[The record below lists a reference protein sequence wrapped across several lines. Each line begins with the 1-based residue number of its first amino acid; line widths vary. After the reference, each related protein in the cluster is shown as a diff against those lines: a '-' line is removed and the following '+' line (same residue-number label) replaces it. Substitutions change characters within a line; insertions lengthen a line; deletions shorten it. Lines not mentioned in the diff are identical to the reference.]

1 MFPMPSPEPAD
12 LGSSPPER
20 FVVEVFS
27 ELRPETIQKR
37 WEDVNVILRMS
48 MLTGLQ
54 MQLEATL
61 NLLCDMTADMSAF
74 DRAMV
79 YFWDEGRE
87 LMELRIARNVE
98 KQISQEIATGN
109 ILNFWAIKYG
119 RPLLVEQGHNAQS
132 DALMQ
137 VVGATCALV
146 VPLFVSNRVMGSLQ
160 LFRTKAEKPFT
171 KEDAQ
176 LLWILSLVAE
186 NLLTREYANEGLLRF
201 AFTDYL
207 TGLRTRG
214 YFEQQLEL
222 EFKRAERKQQKFA
235 LLMIDIDHFKVLND
249 TFGHHVGDQLLRDVT
264 SILMKDMR
272 EVDTVAR
279 YGGEEF
285 VIILPETTQTGAV
298 FVAQRL
304 RRAVDQAKF
313 FAGSPHSVQHLTIS
327 IGVAVYDTDAQFK
340 RDLIEFADAA
350 LYAAKHAG
358 RNRVMCYSELS
369 KQGRE
374 VS

>member
-1 MFPMPSPEPAD
+1 
-12 LGSSPPER
+12 
-20 FVVEVFS
+20 
-27 ELRPETIQKR
+27 
-37 WEDVNVILRMS
+37 
-48 MLTGLQ
+48 
-54 MQLEATL
+54 
-61 NLLCDMTADMSAF
+61 
-74 DRAMV
+74 MV
-79 YFWDEGRE
+79 YFWEEGRE

-98 KQISQEIATGN
+98 KKTSEEIASGN

-119 RPLLVEQGHNAQS
+119 RPLLVEQGHHAQS

-137 VVGATCALV
+137 VINATSVLV

-160 LFRTKAEKPFT
+160 LFRDGDKYFT

-176 LLWILSLVAE
+176 LLWILSLVTE
-186 NLLTREYANEGLLRF
+186 NLLTRDYANEGLLRF

-272 EVDTVAR
+272 DIDTVAR

-304 RRAVDQAKF
+304 RRAVEQAKF

-358 RNRVMCYSELS
+358 RNRVLCYSELS

-374 VS
+374 VSS

>member
-1 MFPMPSPEPAD
+1 MSAYEAPQPA
-12 LGSSPPER
+12 SCPPER

-27 ELRPETIQKR
+27 ELNQETVQSR
-37 WEDVNVILRMS
+37 WQHLNVILRLS

-54 MQLEATL
+54 MQLDATL
-61 NLLCDMTADMSAF
+61 NLMCDMAAEIVTF
-74 DRAMV
+74 DKALIF
-79 YFWDEGRE
+79 FWDEGQE
-87 LMELRIARNVE
+87 QVQLRMLRGFQE
-98 KQISQEIATGN
+98 KHSGLEGVPNGN
-109 ILNFWAIKYG
+109 ILNFWATKYG
-119 RPLLVEQGHNAQS
+119 RPLLVSRGHNLQADTLLEAS
-132 DALMQ
+132 SANAAL
-137 VVGATCALV
+137 A

-160 LFRTKAEKPFT
+160 LFCDGCERFN

-207 TGLRTRG
+207 TGLKTRG

-222 EFKRAERKQQKFA
+222 EFKRAERRRQKFA
-235 LLMIDIDHFKVLND
+235 LLMIDIDHFKRLND
-249 TFGHHVGDQLLRDVT
+249 TFGHHVGDQVLRDVA
-264 SILMKDMR
+264 SILVKDMR

-285 VIILPETTQTGAV
+285 VIILPETTESGARY
-298 FVAQRL
+298 VAQRL
-304 RRAVDQAKF
+304 RRAVEQAKF
-313 FAGSPHSVQHLTIS
+313 FAGSPQTIQHLTIS
-327 IGVAVYDTDAQFK
+327 VGLAVFDTDAQFK

-350 LYAAKHAG
+350 LYSAKHAG
-358 RNRVMCYSELS
+358 RNQVVCYSELV
-369 KQGRE
+369 KEKKE